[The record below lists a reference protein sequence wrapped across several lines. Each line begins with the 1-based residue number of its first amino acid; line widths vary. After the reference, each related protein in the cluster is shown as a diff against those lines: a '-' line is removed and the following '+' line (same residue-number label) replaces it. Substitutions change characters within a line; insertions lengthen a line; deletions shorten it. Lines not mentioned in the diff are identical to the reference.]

1 MKTRA
6 PMLFI
11 IFTVTLDAMGIGLIM
26 PVMPDLIREIRGTSI
41 SDAALWGGLMSF
53 TYAAMQFL
61 FGPLLGNLSDRYGR
75 RPVLILSL
83 FFMGLDY
90 LLLALAPTLLLFFIA
105 RLISGI
111 TGATYSTAF
120 AYLADIS
127 NKGQRTSNFGMV
139 GAAFGVGFVIGPAI
153 GGLLGELGLRMP
165 FFVAAG
171 FAFANAIFGYFIL
184 PETLAPESRR
194 PFELKRAN
202 PFAALL
208 NLRHLPTIGG
218 LMLIILL
225 SSVANQVY
233 PAIWSY
239 FTIERFG
246 WSLSTVGISLAVY
259 GISSAVMQVWT
270 LRLLINRYGE
280 RHTAKL
286 GMVMSVVSL
295 IAMTFIEHGW
305 IIFAGMP
312 IVALGEV
319 VRPAIQG
326 MIADQTHDSEQGEI
340 QGIFSS
346 VIAIASIISPLVM
359 TFIFREFTKE
369 TTAFYQPGAP
379 FAAAAVLA
387 IMALVLFLRQNL
399 THKVASESA

>member
-1 MKTRA
+1 MKA
-6 PMLFI
+6 PAPILFI
-11 IFTVTLDAMGIGLIM
+11 VFTVTLDAMGVGLIM
-26 PVMPDLIREIRGTSI
+26 PVMPELIREIRGTSI

-75 RPVLILSL
+75 RPVLIISL

-90 LLLALAPTLLLFFIA
+90 LLLALAPTLFLFFIA

-127 NKGQRTSNFGMV
+127 NKGQRASNFGMV
-139 GAAFGVGFVIGPAI
+139 GAAFGIGFVIGPAI

-171 FAFANAIFGYFIL
+171 FAFANALFGYFVL
-184 PETLAPESRR
+184 PETLPPEKRR
-194 PFELKRAN
+194 TFELKRAN
-202 PFAALL
+202 PFSALL
-208 NLRHLPTIGG
+208 NLRHLPFVGG
-218 LMLIILL
+218 LMFVTLL
-225 SSVANQVY
+225 SSIANQVY
-233 PAIWSY
+233 PSIWSY

-259 GISSAVMQVWT
+259 GISSAVMQVWA
-270 LRLLINRYGE
+270 LRIMIERYGE
-280 RHTAKL
+280 RKTAIA
-286 GMVMSVVSL
+286 GMIITVISL

-305 IIFAGMP
+305 IVFIGMP

-326 MIADQTHDSEQGEI
+326 MMADQSNDSEQGEL
-340 QGIFSS
+340 QGVFSS
-346 VIAIASIISPLVM
+346 VIAIASIISPLLM
-359 TFIFREFTKE
+359 TFIFRTFTKE
-369 TTAFYQPGAP
+369 TAAFYQPGAP
-379 FAAAAVLA
+379 FAAAALLS
-387 IMALVLFLRQNL
+387 IIALVVFIRQGRSS
-399 THKVASESA
+399 TEK

>member
-1 MKTRA
+1 MKA
-6 PMLFI
+6 PAPILFI
-11 IFTVTLDAMGIGLIM
+11 VFTVTLDAMGVGLIM
-26 PVMPDLIREIRGTSI
+26 PVMPELIREIRGTSI

-75 RPVLILSL
+75 RPVLIISL

-90 LLLALAPTLLLFFIA
+90 LLLALAPTLFLFFIA

-127 NKGQRTSNFGMV
+127 NKGQRASNFGMV
-139 GAAFGVGFVIGPAI
+139 GAAFGIGFVIGPAV

-171 FAFANAIFGYFIL
+171 FAFANALFGYFVL
-184 PETLAPESRR
+184 PETLPPEKRR
-194 PFELKRAN
+194 TFELKRAN
-202 PFAALL
+202 PFSALL
-208 NLRHLPTIGG
+208 NLRHLPFVGG
-218 LMLIILL
+218 LMFVTLL
-225 SSVANQVY
+225 SSIANQVY
-233 PAIWSY
+233 PSIWSY

-259 GISSAVMQVWT
+259 GISSAVMQVWA
-270 LRLLINRYGE
+270 LRIMIERYGE
-280 RHTAKL
+280 RKTAIA
-286 GMVMSVVSL
+286 GMIITVISL

-305 IIFAGMP
+305 IVFIGMP

-326 MIADQTHDSEQGEI
+326 MMADQSNDSEQGEL
-340 QGIFSS
+340 QGVFSS
-346 VIAIASIISPLVM
+346 VIAIASIISPLLM
-359 TFIFREFTKE
+359 TFIFRTFTKE
-369 TTAFYQPGAP
+369 TAAFYQPGAP
-379 FAAAAVLA
+379 FAAAALLS
-387 IMALVLFLRQNL
+387 IIALVVFIRQGRSS
-399 THKVASESA
+399 TEK